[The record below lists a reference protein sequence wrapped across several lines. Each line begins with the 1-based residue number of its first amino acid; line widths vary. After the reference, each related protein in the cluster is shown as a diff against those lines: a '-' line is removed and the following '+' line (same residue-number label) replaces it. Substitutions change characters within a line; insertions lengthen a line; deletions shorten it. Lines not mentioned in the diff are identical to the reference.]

1 MGALVLDVPLE
12 EARANA
18 YDVMKHSVLP
28 IHTPSVLSILALHIS
43 TVTNRNQMWKKELDG
58 EKNGVEHKWIK

>member
-1 MGALVLDVPLE
+1 VEREQAWKPAPD
-12 EARANA
+12 
-18 YDVMKHSVLP
+18 